1 MCWKMGNG
9 SRVLHDLHGRYDIF
23 PLPHLQIYNFQ
34 AKSLDL
40 FANVLTDG
48 NFICP
53 SLVAAHNLVLPPTP
67 RPRNVSVYV
76 YYFDQVPHSLDILA
90 RTHAGTHTHTHI
102 HTVTQLTF
110 SAEIGSQLTWQTSAF
125 ITSTLHSGSFLLPTQ
140 MASPLR
146 LSRSKQLP
154 VLHISGP

>member
-1 MCWKMGNG
+1 MNIIQHNINTIQHNINIIQHNINIMLYTHGYAWKHDAFGVHMCWKMGNG
-9 SRVLHDLHGRYDIF
+9 SRVSHDLHGRYDIF
-23 PLPHLQIYNFQ
+23 PLPHLQMYNFQ

-90 RTHAGTHTHTHI
+90 RTHA
-102 HTVTQLTF
+102 LTPIATF
-110 SAEIGSQLTWQTSAF
+110 NTKAEVGGVVVIG
-125 ITSTLHSGSFLLPTQ
+125 
-140 MASPLR
+140 MAWR
-146 LSRSKQLP
+146 D
-154 VLHISGP
+154 